1 MLPNTLTGAKNK
13 FKIPEGIIELPLK
26 PFKVSNAKNILIIS
40 DTHFPYHD
48 KKAIATAIDYRD
60 DIDTIILLGDLM
72 DFYQLSSFAK
82 NPSLPGIRDELNICK
97 QFLEYLREKFPKAQI
112 IYYEGNHEIRLN
124 RYIFQHAPALFGI
137 ETITLATLLEFHK
150 TNVQFVDNGTGLKI
164 GSLHL
169 LHGNEAGCRGG
180 INIARTMLL
189 KTNDNCAFGNF
200 HKTQSHSGRNLDNG
214 EFVNF
219 AIGCLCGLK
228 PRYLPINSWNLGF
241 ATVELFKNE
250 FDFQN
255 KRILANYN
263 VRSN

>member
-1 MLPNTLTGAKNK
+1 MSLNTSTGNNK
-13 FKIPEGIIELPLK
+13 FNIPEGIIELPLK

-48 KKAIATAIDYRD
+48 KKALTTAINYKDN
-60 DIDTIILLGDLM
+60 IDTIILLGDMM
-72 DFYQLSSFAK
+72 DFYSLSSFAK
-82 NPSLPGIRDELNICK
+82 NPNLPGIRDELKICRE
-97 QFLEYLREKFPKAQI
+97 FLTYLRSKFRNAQI
-112 IYYEGNHEIRLN
+112 IYYEGNHEIRLA
-124 RYIFQHAPALFGI
+124 RYIFQHAPAIAGLETMLFKT
-137 ETITLATLLEFHK
+137 ELDFH
-150 TNVQFVDNGTGLKI
+150 NLSIQFVENGTCLKV

-200 HKTQSHSGRNLDNG
+200 HKTQSHSGRDLDGG

-228 PRYLPINSWNLGF
+228 PRYLPINQWNLGF
-241 ATVELFKNE
+241 ATVDLYKNE

>member
-1 MLPNTLTGAKNK
+1 MQIGTKQEKLS
-13 FKIPEGIIELPLK
+13 IPEGIIELPLK
-26 PFKVSNAKNILIIS
+26 PFKIQNATNVLIIS

-48 KKAIATAIDYRD
+48 KKAIETAIDNKD
-60 DIDTIILLGDLM
+60 NIDTIILLGDMM

-82 NPSLPGIRDELNICK
+82 DPSLPTVRDELKICK
-97 QFLEYLREKFPKAQI
+97 DFLKYLREKFPHAQI

-124 RYIFQHAPALFGI
+124 RYIFTHAPVLYGI
-137 ETITLATLLEFHK
+137 ENITMSTLLDLHILNINYVE
-150 TNVQFVDNGTGLKI
+150 NGIGLKI
-164 GSLHL
+164 GALHL

-180 INIARTMLL
+180 VNIARTMLL

-200 HKTQSHSGRNLDNG
+200 HKTQSHSGRDLDGG

-219 AIGCLCGLK
+219 AIGCLCGMK
-228 PRYLPINSWNLGF
+228 PKYLPINQWNLGF
-241 ATVELFKNE
+241 AIVEMHKNE

-255 KRILANYN
+255 KRILSNYN